1 MRIRRVITYDHDH
14 DREERFWIRIDRDDK
29 VEIVS
34 SVVINSILDINK
46 VDEWVASNC
55 QWDVFYSYSEI
66 ETPLPSFPMVSQMKK
81 EQYIFYFECKE
92 DAALFKMR
100 W

>member
-1 MRIRRVITYDHDH
+1 MRMRRVITYDHVH

-55 QWDVFYSYSEI
+55 TMGCF
-66 ETPLPSFPMVSQMKK
+66 L
-81 EQYIFYFECKE
+81 
-92 DAALFKMR
+92 
-100 W
+100 